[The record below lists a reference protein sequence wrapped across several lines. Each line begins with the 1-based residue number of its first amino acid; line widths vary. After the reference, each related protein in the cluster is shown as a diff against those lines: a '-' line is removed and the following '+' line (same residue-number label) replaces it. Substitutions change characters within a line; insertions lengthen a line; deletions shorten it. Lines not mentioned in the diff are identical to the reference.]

1 MLRIL
6 FPVNKKVSKTNQIQ
20 ILGGKSIL
28 CSTFVKLIWSLKKSY
43 AAQWIIQSIVI
54 SSEISLKKMV
64 QSYYTK
70 DNKMRRAALELSP
83 KCLPIL
89 RHQKKLLQKSSTIS
103 PIYRFE
109 SLGMSQTKIITCS
122 PFEVLVKK

>member
-1 MLRIL
+1 M
-6 FPVNKKVSKTNQIQ
+6 
-20 ILGGKSIL
+20 GGKSIREINL
-28 CSTFVKLIWSLKKSY
+28 VTQKSY

-89 RHQKKLLQKSSTIS
+89 RHQKKTVAEIFNNFANI
-103 PIYRFE
+103 PI
-109 SLGMSQTKIITCS
+109 
-122 PFEVLVKK
+122 